1 MLYSPVPNSC
11 RCPIV
16 DGSWPYGFVRLSQTV
31 DLRRIVF
38 MCVYDFMYIFPSFFL
53 RERSELQHVAFILM
67 APCIFFR
74 GGTVHTRLTRRIELP
89 CSSSFRKSKT
99 RRQQLSSPPCFVYV
113 EKQQLLREMFCTFQK
128 NHMQYGS
135 QTLERST

>member
-53 RERSELQHVAFILM
+53 RERIELQHVAFILM
-67 APCIFFR
+67 APCIFLGVAPYTLDSHAELNYR
-74 GGTVHTRLTRRIELP
+74 VRLAFGKVKHAASN
-89 CSSSFRKSKT
+89 C
-99 RRQQLSSPPCFVYV
+99 PP
-113 EKQQLLREMFCTFQK
+113 LRALCM
-128 NHMQYGS
+128 
-135 QTLERST
+135 